1 MSCVVVAACLRA
13 GFDPDTVDF
22 NDFHFDFLGLL
33 RDHDRPSMESWGAE
47 ANRMAEGGKI
57 PRFWSKLAQG
67 RRLAIFSGMSRRS
80 RNRGASTGSRFGMV
94 ALVFMGVVA
103 VGLGCG
109 HLWLRQYLH
118 SEKFRIFLSQKVG
131 EALKVNGAFSPFRW
145 DGLAVNVS
153 EYRATGEEGI
163 RRMEIEDLRTE
174 VGLGGFTRG
183 VWEVQG
189 FRIRR
194 LDLEL
199 YPGGAAALGAGEV
212 PMPDVPKRPKEKQ
225 RWLPT
230 EVELQNV
237 DVNDMCLRATL
248 PAGEVQ
254 LSGVAVHAEPAGSR
268 QVFDIKLMGGTLA
281 LPYPKVPELHLE
293 RAKLRCQKDRI
304 FLNQADMRF
313 WDRASLDAVGE
324 FDLEQKR
331 FAVQGNILGVQSSEV
346 LTGDWVKR
354 VTGELSTDYQLV
366 SNDGEV
372 NAKGH
377 LVLKNGVLT
386 ALPLLDTL
394 AAYTD
399 TRRFRVLTLSEAH
412 TDWAWKK
419 DELQLTN
426 LVLAAEGL
434 LRLEGSLAVRGR
446 ELDGNFRLG
455 ISPGSL
461 ASIPGAETDVFL
473 PGENG
478 LLWAPIRITGTLDDP
493 KQDLKERL
501 VMAAGTRLFTILPET
516 GVEVLKYSGRAL
528 GDSSEG
534 VLKSGKKLIKE
545 GGDVIEGA
553 GSLLHGLIRGRDKKE

>member
-1 MSCVVVAACLRA
+1 
-13 GFDPDTVDF
+13 
-22 NDFHFDFLGLL
+22 
-33 RDHDRPSMESWGAE
+33 
-47 ANRMAEGGKI
+47 
-57 PRFWSKLAQG
+57 
-67 RRLAIFSGMSRRS
+67 
-80 RNRGASTGSRFGMV
+80 MV
-94 ALVFMGVVA
+94 ALVFIATVA
-103 VGLGCG
+103 VGLGG
-109 HLWLRQYLH
+109 VHLWLRHYLH
-118 SEKFRIFLSQKVG
+118 SEPFRIFLSQKVG
-131 EALKVNGAFSPFRW
+131 ESLKVSGAFSPFRW
-145 DGLAVNVS
+145 DGLAVNIS

-163 RRMEIEDLRTE
+163 RHLEIEDLHTE
-174 VGLGGFTRG
+174 VGLGGFMRG

-199 YPGGAAALGAGEV
+199 HPGGAAALGAGEV
-212 PMPDVPKRPKEKQ
+212 PMPHVPKRPKAKQ
-225 RWLPT
+225 GWLPT

-237 DVNDMCLRATL
+237 DVNDMRLRTTL
-248 PAGEVQ
+248 PAGELE

-268 QVFDIKLMGGTLA
+268 QIFDVELMGGALA
-281 LPYPKVPELHLE
+281 LPYPDFPEFRLE
-293 RAKLRCQKDRI
+293 RAKLRCQKERV
-304 FLNQADMRF
+304 FLNQADVRF

-331 FAVQGNILGVQSSEV
+331 FAVQGNVVGVQSNEV

-366 SNDGEV
+366 SNDGVV

-377 LVLKNGVLT
+377 LVLKNGALT

-419 DELQLTN
+419 DELRLTN

-434 LRLEGSLAVRGR
+434 LRLEGNLTVLGR
-446 ELDGNFRLG
+446 DLDGYFRLG
-455 ISPGSL
+455 ISAGTL

-473 PGENG
+473 PGEKG

-493 KQDLKERL
+493 KQDLRDRL
-501 VMAAGTRLFTILPET
+501 MMAAGARLFTILPET
-516 GVEVLKYSGRAL
+516 GAKVLKYSGRIL
-528 GDSSEG
+528 GDSPEG
-534 VLKSGKKLIKE
+534 VLKSGKKLIEE
-545 GGDVIEGA
+545 GGNVLDGA
-553 GSLLHGLIRGRDKKE
+553 GSLLNGLIRGRDKEE